1 MNAKRWGSELSSD
14 GIDSE
19 DVEMGGNNPD
29 EGDDEFGLD
38 DEVIFLKKIVSLAH
52 TKRTSFSYM
61 STDFPSRSDK
71 RKQTSRLCLPSLL
84 RTRRRLLHRPRYGR
98 HSRS

>member
-19 DVEMGGNNPD
+19 DVEMDGNNPD

-38 DEVIFLKKIVSLAH
+38 DEVIF
-52 TKRTSFSYM
+52 F
-61 STDFPSRSDK
+61 
-71 RKQTSRLCLPSLL
+71 
-84 RTRRRLLHRPRYGR
+84 
-98 HSRS
+98 